1 MIDIKG
7 YKFRYSYQDNG
18 LIVKTPNGNVFKM
31 NCEGLA
37 EAAIIASVQHFKFY
51 KELYVRQLLKSGA
64 SLCEAVG
71 EANKLE
77 EIINK
82 MKNDLLKQD

>member
-18 LIVKTPNGNVFKM
+18 LIVKTPNGNVFEM

-51 KELYVRQLLKSGA
+51 KELYARQLLESGT
-64 SLCEAVG
+64 SLYEAVD
-71 EANKLE
+71 EASKLE

>member
-51 KELYVRQLLKSGA
+51 KELYAKQLIENGA
-64 SLCEAVG
+64 SFCEAVD

-77 EIINK
+77 DIIIK
-82 MKNDLLKQD
+82 MKLDLLKQD